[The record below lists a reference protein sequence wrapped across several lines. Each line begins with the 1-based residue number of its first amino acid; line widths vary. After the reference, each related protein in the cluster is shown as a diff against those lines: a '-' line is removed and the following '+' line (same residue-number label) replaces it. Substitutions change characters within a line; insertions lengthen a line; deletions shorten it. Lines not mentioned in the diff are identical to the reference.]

1 MILLYF
7 VRYQTVTCRS
17 LIYSQESGRLPPTK
31 PLRRGLTRQEKYFMK
46 KVTRLGALVAATALI
61 ASSVLGSTAKAA
73 EVVELKMVAADYAN
87 MQPYWDE
94 LSARFTKAN
103 PTIKVKVD
111 VVSWE
116 TIDDKVKTLVAT
128 GQTPDIVNKGDYSA
142 AAAEGLLYRADEVI
156 SKEVLADIVPTFLN
170 NSKYNGIA
178 YAVPD
183 LASARALFYNKDILK
198 KAGVT
203 KLPTTWT
210 ELEKVLKQIKA
221 KVPGVY
227 PYALPLGPEEAQAEF
242 AIWAGGNGG
251 VMFKNGKWTLNSK
264 ENVQTMEF
272 LKKLTDQ
279 KLTQPNPA
287 KCDRTACAQ
296 ALFAAG
302 KAAFIN
308 GSVFLEGWLKDN
320 GGASINIG
328 SGSFVAAPGKKPVT
342 LGVQDYFTAYKA
354 NGRKA
359 EISKWMDF
367 IFEPTNYAGFLKAA
381 GGFIPATKSAG
392 VIAAKDAKLAPFI
405 KLLPSA
411 IFYPGDQASWPAV
424 KGAIQQQIGTALVNP
439 KKTMDALQA
448 KALTASK

>member
-1 MILLYF
+1 
-7 VRYQTVTCRS
+7 
-17 LIYSQESGRLPPTK
+17 
-31 PLRRGLTRQEKYFMK
+31 MK
-46 KVTRLGALVAATALI
+46 KVTRLGALVAATGLI
-61 ASSVLGSTAKAA
+61 AASVLGTSAKAA
-73 EVVELKMVAADYAN
+73 DPVELKMVAADYAN
-87 MQPYWDE
+87 MQPFWDD
-94 LSARFTKAN
+94 LSAKFTKAN

-128 GQTPDIVNKGDYSA
+128 GQTPDVVNKGDYSA
-142 AAAEGLLYRADEVI
+142 AAAEGLLYRADEMV
-156 SKEVLADIVPTFLN
+156 SKATLDDIVPTFLN
-170 NSKYNGIA
+170 NSKYNGVA

-221 KVPGVY
+221 KVPGVF

-251 VMFKNGKWTLNSK
+251 VMFKNGKWVLNSK
-264 ENVQTMEF
+264 ENVATMAF

-296 ALFAAG
+296 TLFASG

-308 GSVFLEGWLKDN
+308 GSVFLPGWLKDN
-320 GGASINIG
+320 GGASINLG

-354 NGRKA
+354 NGHKA
-359 EISKWMDF
+359 EIQKWMDF
-367 IFEPTNYAGFLKAA
+367 IFEPTNYAAFLKAA

-392 VIAAKDAKLAPFI
+392 AAAAKDPALAPFI

-411 IFYPGDQASWPAV
+411 IFYPGDQAAWPAV

-439 KKTMDALQA
+439 QKTMDALQA
-448 KALTASK
+448 KALAAAK

>member
-1 MILLYF
+1 MQIIDLL
-7 VRYQTVTCRS
+7 S
-17 LIYSQESGRLPPTK
+17 GSGRLPPTK

-46 KVTRLGALVAATALI
+46 KVTRLSALVAATAVI

-73 EVVELKMVAADYAN
+73 DVVELKMVAADYAN
-87 MQPYWDE
+87 MQPYWDD
-94 LSARFTKAN
+94 LSAKFTKAN

-142 AAAEGLLYRADEVI
+142 AAAEGLLYRADEMV
-156 SKEVLADIVPTFLN
+156 SKATLDDIVPTFLN

-251 VMFKNGKWTLNSK
+251 VMFKDGKWVLNSK

-320 GGASINIG
+320 GGAAINLG

-354 NGRKA
+354 NGHKA
-359 EISKWMDF
+359 EIAKFMDF

-392 VIAAKDAKLAPFI
+392 VNAAKDPKLAPFI

-424 KGAIQQQIGTALVNP
+424 KGAIQQQVGTALVNP

-448 KALTASK
+448 KALAASK

>member
-1 MILLYF
+1 
-7 VRYQTVTCRS
+7 
-17 LIYSQESGRLPPTK
+17 
-31 PLRRGLTRQEKYFMK
+31 MK
-46 KVTRLGALVAATALI
+46 KFTRRTAIAAALGMASAVVIGAQPAPAA
-61 ASSVLGSTAKAA
+61 
-73 EVVELKMVAADYAN
+73 VELKMVAANYAD
-87 MQPYWDE
+87 MQPFWDG
-94 LSARFTKAN
+94 LAAKFAAAN
-103 PTIKVKVD
+103 PGITVKVD

-116 TIDDKVKTLVAT
+116 TIDDKVKTLIAT
-128 GQTPDIVNKGDYSA
+128 GQTPDVVNKGDYSA
-142 AAAEGLLYRADEVI
+142 AAADGLLYRADEMV
-156 SKEVLADIVPTFLN
+156 SKATLDDIVPTFLN
-170 NSKYNGIA
+170 NSKYNGVA

-198 KAGVT
+198 KAGVK

-210 ELEKVLKQIKA
+210 ELEATLKTIKK

-251 VMFKNGKWTLNSK
+251 VMFKNGKWVLNSK
-264 ENVQTMEF
+264 QNVETMTF

-296 ALFAAG
+296 TLFASG

-308 GSVFLEGWLKDN
+308 GSVFLPGWLKDN
-320 GGASINIG
+320 GGAAINLG

-342 LGVQDYFTAYKA
+342 LGVQDYFTAYKK
-354 NGRKA
+354 NGHQE
-359 EISKWMDF
+359 EIKKWMDF
-367 IFEPTNYAGFLKAA
+367 IFKPDNYADFLKAA

-392 VIAAKDAKLAPFI
+392 KNAAKDPALAPFI

-411 IFYPGDQASWPAV
+411 IFYPGDQAAWPAV
-424 KGAIQQQIGTALVNP
+424 KGAIQQQVGTALGNP
-439 KKTMDALQA
+439 KKVMDALQA
-448 KALTASK
+448 KAEAAAKA

>member
-1 MILLYF
+1 
-7 VRYQTVTCRS
+7 
-17 LIYSQESGRLPPTK
+17 
-31 PLRRGLTRQEKYFMK
+31 MK
-46 KVTRLGALVAATALI
+46 KVTRRTAFVAALALI
-61 ASSVLGSTAKAA
+61 AGTAVGATSAQAA
-73 EVVELKMVAADYAN
+73 DVQLKMVAADYAN
-87 MQPYWDE
+87 MQPFWDD
-94 LSARFTKAN
+94 LAAKFAAKN
-103 PTIKVKVD
+103 PGITVKVD

-128 GQTPDIVNKGDYSA
+128 NQTPDVVNKGDYSA
-142 AAAEGLLYRADEVI
+142 AAAEGLLYRADEMV
-156 SKEVLADIVPTFLN
+156 SSATLADIVPTFLN
-170 NSKYNGIA
+170 NSKYNGVA

-203 KLPTTWT
+203 KLPTTWV

-227 PYALPLGPEEAQAEF
+227 PYAIPLGPEEAQAEF
-242 AIWAGGNGG
+242 SIWAGGNGG
-251 VMFKNGKWTLNSK
+251 VMFKNGKWVLNSK
-264 ENVQTMEF
+264 ENLATMTF

-296 ALFAAG
+296 TLFAAG

-308 GSVFLEGWLKDN
+308 GSVFLPGWLKDN
-320 GGASINIG
+320 GGASIKLG

-354 NGRKA
+354 NGHKV
-359 EISKWMDF
+359 EIAKWMDF
-367 IFEPTNYAGFLKAA
+367 IFEPTNYAAFLKAA

-392 VIAAKDAKLAPFI
+392 VAAAKDPALAPFI

-411 IFYPGDQASWPAV
+411 IFYPGDQAAWPAV
-424 KGAIQQQIGTALVNP
+424 KGAVQQSIGTGLANP
-439 KKTMDALQA
+439 KKTLDALQA
-448 KALTASK
+448 KAEAASK

>member
-1 MILLYF
+1 
-7 VRYQTVTCRS
+7 
-17 LIYSQESGRLPPTK
+17 
-31 PLRRGLTRQEKYFMK
+31 MK
-46 KVTRLGALVAATALI
+46 KVTRLGALVAATGLI
-61 ASSVLGSTAKAA
+61 ASSVLGTTAKAA
-73 EVVELKMVAADYAN
+73 DVVELKMVAADYAN
-87 MQPYWDE
+87 MQPFWDD

-128 GQTPDIVNKGDYSA
+128 GQIPDIVNKGDYSA

-156 SKEVLADIVPTFLN
+156 SAKVLADIVPTFLN
-170 NSKYNGIA
+170 NSKYNGVA

-320 GGASINIG
+320 GGAAINIG

-359 EISKWMDF
+359 EISKFMDF
-367 IFEPTNYAGFLKAA
+367 IFEPTNYAAFLKAA

-392 VIAAKDAKLAPFI
+392 AIAAKDAKLAPFI

-424 KGAIQQQIGTALVNP
+424 KGAIQQQVGTALVNP

-448 KALTASK
+448 KALAASK

>member
-1 MILLYF
+1 
-7 VRYQTVTCRS
+7 
-17 LIYSQESGRLPPTK
+17 
-31 PLRRGLTRQEKYFMK
+31 MK
-46 KVTRLGALVAATALI
+46 KVTRLSALVAATGLI
-61 ASSVLGSTAKAA
+61 AASVLGTSAKAA
-73 EVVELKMVAADYAN
+73 DVVELKMVAADYAN
-87 MQPYWDE
+87 MQPFWDD

-103 PTIKVKVD
+103 PTITVKVD

-128 GQTPDIVNKGDYSA
+128 GQIPDVVNKGDYSA
-142 AAAEGLLYRADEVI
+142 AAAEGLLYRADEVV
-156 SKEVLADIVPTFLN
+156 SKKVLDDIVPTFLN
-170 NSKYNGIA
+170 NSKYNGVA

-227 PYALPLGPEEAQAEF
+227 PYAIPLGPEEAQAEF

-251 VMFKNGKWTLNSK
+251 VMFKNGKWVLNSK
-264 ENVQTMEF
+264 ENIATMTY

-296 ALFAAG
+296 TLFAAG

-308 GSVFLEGWLKDN
+308 GSVFLPAWLKDN
-320 GGASINIG
+320 GGAAINLG

-354 NGRKA
+354 NGHKA
-359 EISKWMDF
+359 EITKWMDF

-392 VIAAKDAKLAPFI
+392 VAAAKDPALAPFI

-411 IFYPGDQASWPAV
+411 IFYPGDQAAFPAV
-424 KGAIQQQIGTALVNP
+424 KGAIQQQIGTALINP

-448 KALTASK
+448 KALAAE

>member
-1 MILLYF
+1 MDNISPALFADYITAERIDTVIALSLNVVYALVILIVALAFSGWAKRRIEAISERHPRMDATLFGFLGNIAKYIILAMAAIFILNRFGIQTTSLVALIGAAGLAIGLALQGALSNLAAGVMIILF
-7 VRYQTVTCRS
+7 RPFRVGHFIEAGSSSGTVREIS
-17 LIYSQESGRLPPTK
+17 LFFTELKTYDGLQLILPNSDIWSSSIKNYS
-31 PLRRGLTRQEKYFMK
+31 
-46 KVTRLGALVAATALI
+46 VNATRLVDLTIGVSYDSDLRTA
-61 ASSVLGSTAKAA
+61 
-73 EVVELKMVAADYAN
+73 
-87 MQPYWDE
+87 
-94 LSARFTKAN
+94 
-103 PTIKVKVD
+103 
-111 VVSWE
+111 
-116 TIDDKVKTLVAT
+116 
-128 GQTPDIVNKGDYSA
+128 
-142 AAAEGLLYRADEVI
+142 
-156 SKEVLADIVPTFLN
+156 
-170 NSKYNGIA
+170 
-178 YAVPD
+178 
-183 LASARALFYNKDILK
+183 
-198 KAGVT
+198 
-203 KLPTTWT
+203 
-210 ELEKVLKQIKA
+210 EKVLKQIKA

-251 VMFKNGKWTLNSK
+251 VMFKNGKWVLNSK
-264 ENVQTMEF
+264 ENVQTMTF

-308 GSVFLEGWLKDN
+308 GSVFLPGWLKDN
-320 GGASINIG
+320 GGAAINLG

-392 VIAAKDAKLAPFI
+392 AIAAKDAKLAPFI

-424 KGAIQQQIGTALVNP
+424 KGAIQQQVGTALVNP

-448 KALTASK
+448 KALAASK

>member
-1 MILLYF
+1 
-7 VRYQTVTCRS
+7 
-17 LIYSQESGRLPPTK
+17 
-31 PLRRGLTRQEKYFMK
+31 MK
-46 KVTRLGALVAATALI
+46 KSTRKTALAAALALI
-61 ASSVLGSTAKAA
+61 VGTAVGATSAHAA
-73 EVVELKMVAADYAN
+73 DVQLKMVAADYAN
-87 MQPYWDE
+87 MQPFWDDM
-94 LSARFTKAN
+94 ATRFAAKN
-103 PTIKVKVD
+103 PGIKVKVD

-128 GQTPDIVNKGDYSA
+128 NQTPDVVNKGDYSA
-142 AAAEGLLYRADEVI
+142 AAAEGLLYRADEMV
-156 SKEVLADIVPTFLN
+156 SAATLADIVPTFLN
-170 NSKYNGIA
+170 NSMYKGVA

-210 ELEKVLKQIKA
+210 ELEVVLKQIKA

-227 PYALPLGPEEAQAEF
+227 PYAIPLGPEEAQAEF

-251 VMFKNGKWTLNSK
+251 VMFKGGKWVLNSK
-264 ENVQTMEF
+264 ENIAAMTF
-272 LKKLTDQ
+272 IKKLTDQ

-296 ALFAAG
+296 TLFAAG

-308 GSVFLEGWLKDN
+308 GSVFLPGWLKDN
-320 GGASINIG
+320 GGATLNLG

-354 NGRKA
+354 NGHKA
-359 EISKWMDF
+359 EIAKWMDF
-367 IFEPTNYAGFLKAA
+367 IFEPTNYAAFLKAA

-392 VIAAKDAKLAPFI
+392 AAAAKDPALAPFI

-411 IFYPGDQASWPAV
+411 IFYPGDQAAWPAV
-424 KGAIQQQIGTALVNP
+424 KGAIQQSIGTALTNP

-448 KALTASK
+448 KAEAASK

>member
-1 MILLYF
+1 
-7 VRYQTVTCRS
+7 
-17 LIYSQESGRLPPTK
+17 
-31 PLRRGLTRQEKYFMK
+31 MK
-46 KVTRLGALVAATALI
+46 KVSRNTALT
-61 ASSVLGSTAKAA
+61 AALALLVSTAVGATSAHAA
-73 EVVELKMVAADYAN
+73 DVQLKMVAADYAN
-87 MQPYWDE
+87 MQPFWDDM
-94 LSARFTKAN
+94 ATRFAAKN
-103 PTIKVKVD
+103 PGIKVKVD

-128 GQTPDIVNKGDYSA
+128 NQTPDVVNKGDYSA
-142 AAAEGLLYRADEVI
+142 AAAEGLLYRADEMV
-156 SKEVLADIVPTFLN
+156 SAATLADIVPTFLN
-170 NSKYNGIA
+170 NSMYKGVT

-210 ELEKVLKQIKA
+210 ELEVVLKQIKA

-227 PYALPLGPEEAQAEF
+227 PYAIPLGPEEAQAEF

-251 VMFKNGKWTLNSK
+251 VMFKNGKWVLNSK
-264 ENVQTMEF
+264 ENIAAMTF
-272 LKKLTDQ
+272 IKKLTDQ

-296 ALFAAG
+296 TLFAAG

-308 GSVFLEGWLKDN
+308 GSVFLPGWLKDN
-320 GGASINIG
+320 GGAALNLG

-354 NGRKA
+354 NGHKA
-359 EISKWMDF
+359 EITKWMDF
-367 IFEPTNYAGFLKAA
+367 IFEPTNYAAFLKAA

-392 VIAAKDAKLAPFI
+392 AAAAKDPALAPFI

-411 IFYPGDQASWPAV
+411 IFYPGDQAAWPAV
-424 KGAIQQQIGTALVNP
+424 KGAVQQSIGTALINP
-439 KKTMDALQA
+439 KKAMDALQA
-448 KALTASK
+448 KAEAASK

>member
-1 MILLYF
+1 MIY
-7 VRYQTVTCRS
+7 
-17 LIYSQESGRLPPTK
+17 LPGSVQLAPTK
-31 PLRRGLTRQEKYFMK
+31 PLHRGLTRQEKHLMK
-46 KVTRLGALVAATALI
+46 KVTRLGALVAATGLL
-61 ASSVLGSTAKAA
+61 ASSVLGTTAKAA
-73 EVVELKMVAADYAN
+73 DVVELKMVAADYAN
-87 MQPYWDE
+87 MQPFWDD

-156 SKEVLADIVPTFLN
+156 SAKVLADIVPTFLN
-170 NSKYNGIA
+170 NSKYNGVA

-320 GGASINIG
+320 GGAAINIG

-359 EISKWMDF
+359 EISKFMDF
-367 IFEPTNYAGFLKAA
+367 IFEPTNYAAFLKAA

-392 VIAAKDAKLAPFI
+392 AIAAKDAKLAPFI

-424 KGAIQQQIGTALVNP
+424 KGAIQQQVGTALVNP

-448 KALTASK
+448 KALAASK